1 MKKLYLLF
9 FFLISFHASANFVET
24 KWEVK
29 EYFGEAWYAEPESII
44 GKFQEFYKGYAKG
57 VFYNCDYEGQ
67 SYIYTKYES
76 LEEFLENKE
85 FLLFNKYIG
94 KIEKLGGNIYVH
106 RITCNGNNELNRK
119 VFYPF
124 ITFENFNIA
133 YYLFEGAIYK
143 LEYN

>member
-1 MKKLYLLF
+1 MKKYCLLLIF
-9 FFLISFHASANFVET
+9 FINFQASANFVET

-44 GKFQEFYKGYAKG
+44 GKFQEFYNGYSKG

-67 SYIYTKYES
+67 SYTYTKYES
-76 LEEFLENKE
+76 LEEFLKNKE
-85 FLLFNKYIG
+85 FFLFNKYIDN
-94 KIEKLGGNIYVH
+94 IEILSGDIYVH
-106 RITCNGNNELNRK
+106 RITCNGNNELSRK

-124 ITFENFNIA
+124 ITFNDLKVG

-143 LEYN
+143 LQYN